1 MMVFAKNVLRYLI
14 VYLLIIISIIA
25 TLGYIIFS
33 FFEMVASKGKT
44 NTTG

>member
-1 MMVFAKNVLRYLI
+1 MVFARNVLRYLI
-14 VYLLIIISIIA
+14 VYLLVILSIIA

-33 FFEMVASKGKT
+33 FFELIASKGKT